1 MNSNLSCRRL
11 KRNELVE
18 VRETQISDLS
28 NGICKRV
35 NLASLIPL
43 STFSLLLIA
52 SELTYAHGSAP
63 LPNDTGTRAIEFPDT
78 ERYLTLSVDLHTH
91 SVFSDGHVWPKI
103 RVAEALR
110 DGLDALAIT
119 EHLEYQP
126 HRGDIPH
133 PDRNRAYEDAKAA
146 AQDSELI
153 VIRGSE
159 ITRNAPAGHIN
170 AVFLNDANKLLKVD
184 NMPADP
190 GDVTAYYAAARE
202 WPAQMAVEA
211 ANAQQ
216 GFLFWNHPWWTRQQ
230 RDGITRIN
238 AFHAANAKNGLLHG
252 IEIAN
257 GSTYS
262 EEAFQVALEHDL
274 ALIGVSDVHDLIDW
288 DYEPHNGGHRPVTLV
303 FAEEKSTEA
312 IKQALF
318 ARRTVVWFRNL
329 LIGRKEQ
336 LIPLLEASL
345 TASNLSYRPQ
355 TSVAEVTLTNVSDAE
370 FELRYTG
377 DYTFMFSADRIRIPA
392 HESIKL
398 VVKPGETLD
407 SLTLVFVVENALIAP
422 GEHPDITLSVSD

>member
-1 MNSNLSCRRL
+1 
-11 KRNELVE
+11 
-18 VRETQISDLS
+18 
-28 NGICKRV
+28 
-35 NLASLIPL
+35 
-43 STFSLLLIA
+43 
-52 SELTYAHGSAP
+52 LTYAHGSAP

-78 ERYLTLSVDLHTH
+78 ERYVTLSVDLHTH

-262 EEAFQVALEHDL
+262 EEAFRVALEHDL

>member
-11 KRNELVE
+11 QHNELLE
-18 VRETQISDLS
+18 VRETQISDPS
-28 NGICKRV
+28 TDVCKRV
-35 NLASLIPL
+35 NFASLIPL
-43 STFSLLLIA
+43 SALPLLLIA
-52 SELTYAHGSAP
+52 SELIYAHGVAQ
-63 LPNDTGTRAIEFPDT
+63 LPNDAGTRAIEFPDT
-78 ERYLTLSVDLHTH
+78 ERYVTLSVDLHTH

-190 GDVTAYYAAARE
+190 GDVTAYYAAASE

-238 AFHAANAKNGLLHG
+238 AFHAANAQNGLLHG

-303 FAEEKSTEA
+303 FAEEKSAEA

-370 FELRYTG
+370 FELRYAG

-407 SLTLVFVVENALIAP
+407 SLSLVFVVENALIAP

>member
-78 ERYLTLSVDLHTH
+78 ERYVTLSVDLHTH

>member
-1 MNSNLSCRRL
+1 MNSIFFATRFARDEWTEFFENEAAYPPSRIRKHIRLDPLVSLSIFIL
-11 KRNELVE
+11 SLLATELV
-18 VRETQISDLS
+18 
-28 NGICKRV
+28 
-35 NLASLIPL
+35 
-43 STFSLLLIA
+43 
-52 SELTYAHGSAP
+52 YAHGSVNAP
-63 LPNDTGTRAIEFPDT
+63 KDSGGRTIEFPDT

-103 RVAEALR
+103 RVAEAQR

-126 HRGDIPH
+126 HRADIPH

-146 AQDSELI
+146 AQNSELI

-184 NMPADP
+184 NVPADP
-190 GDVTAYYAAARE
+190 GDVGAYYAAASE
-202 WPAQMAVEA
+202 WPAQLVIEA

-230 RDGITRIN
+230 PDGITRIN
-238 AFHAANAKNGLLHG
+238 DFHANNAKNGFLHG

-257 GSTYS
+257 GGTYS
-262 EEAFQVALEHDL
+262 EEAFQVALDHDL

-303 FAEEKSTEA
+303 FAEEKSTEG

-318 ARRTVVWFRNL
+318 ANRTVVWFQNL
-329 LIGRKEQ
+329 LIGRQEE
-336 LIPLLEASL
+336 LMPLLEASL
-345 TASNLSYRPQ
+345 NISNLNYRPQ
-355 TSVAEVTLTNVSDAE
+355 TSIAEVSLTNLSDAD
-370 FELRYTG
+370 FELRYVG
-377 DYTFMFSADRIRIPA
+377 DYTFVYSADRIRIPA
-392 HESIKL
+392 HESITIL
-398 VVKPGETLD
+398 VKPGDTLD
-407 SLTLVFVVENALIAP
+407 SVTLKFVVENALFAP
-422 GEHPDITLSVSD
+422 GEHPSITLGVSR

>member
-1 MNSNLSCRRL
+1 
-11 KRNELVE
+11 
-18 VRETQISDLS
+18 
-28 NGICKRV
+28 
-35 NLASLIPL
+35 
-43 STFSLLLIA
+43 
-52 SELTYAHGSAP
+52 
-63 LPNDTGTRAIEFPDT
+63 
-78 ERYLTLSVDLHTH
+78 
-91 SVFSDGHVWPKI
+91 
-103 RVAEALR
+103 
-110 DGLDALAIT
+110 
-119 EHLEYQP
+119 
-126 HRGDIPH
+126 
-133 PDRNRAYEDAKAA
+133 
-146 AQDSELI
+146 
-153 VIRGSE
+153 
-159 ITRNAPAGHIN
+159 
-170 AVFLNDANKLLKVD
+170 
-184 NMPADP
+184 MPADP

-262 EEAFQVALEHDL
+262 EEAFRVALEHDL

>member
-1 MNSNLSCRRL
+1 
-11 KRNELVE
+11 V
-18 VRETQISDLS
+18 
-28 NGICKRV
+28 
-35 NLASLIPL
+35 
-43 STFSLLLIA
+43 
-52 SELTYAHGSAP
+52 
-63 LPNDTGTRAIEFPDT
+63 
-78 ERYLTLSVDLHTH
+78 TLSVDLHTH

-103 RVAEALR
+103 RGAEALR

-190 GDVTAYYAAARE
+190 GDATAYYAAARE

-262 EEAFQVALEHDL
+262 EEAFRVALEHDL